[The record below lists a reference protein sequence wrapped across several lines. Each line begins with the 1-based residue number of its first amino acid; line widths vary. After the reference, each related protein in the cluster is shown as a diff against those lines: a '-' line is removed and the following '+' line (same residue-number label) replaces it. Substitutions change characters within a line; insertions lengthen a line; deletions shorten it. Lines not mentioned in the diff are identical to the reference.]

1 MHALDSA
8 DARDLKFR
16 RAVRLST
23 RRRSTRAAR
32 TTRGRSVG
40 RSRRVRAIESV
51 DDDEGDDDDDDD
63 DDDDARRGVGVESP
77 FLRVAAP
84 TTNYLLYVLDTRYE
98 GVSMNE

>member
-1 MHALDSA
+1 MHALDSV

-23 RRRSTRAAR
+23 RTIPSTRAASS
-32 TTRGRSVG
+32 TRGRSVG

-51 DDDEGDDDDDDD
+51 DDDEDDD
-63 DDDDARRGVGVESP
+63 DDDDARRGVGIECP

-84 TTNYLLYVLDTRYE
+84 TTKLRNYFMYWTQRYA
-98 GVSMNE
+98 GV